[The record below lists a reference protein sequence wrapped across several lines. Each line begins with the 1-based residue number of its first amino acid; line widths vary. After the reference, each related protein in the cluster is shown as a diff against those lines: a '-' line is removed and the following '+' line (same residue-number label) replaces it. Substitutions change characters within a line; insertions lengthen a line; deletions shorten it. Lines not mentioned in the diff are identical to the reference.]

1 MEKLLVFGS
10 ADEET
15 FFIIDEDLSRLI
27 ETQNFLLL
35 LGNTKN
41 EIIFEHVNKIFKSN
55 GIYLGYDIYRYLMH

>member
-27 ETQNFLLL
+27 ETQNFLLWF
-35 LGNTKN
+35 G
-41 EIIFEHVNKIFKSN
+41 
-55 GIYLGYDIYRYLMH
+55 